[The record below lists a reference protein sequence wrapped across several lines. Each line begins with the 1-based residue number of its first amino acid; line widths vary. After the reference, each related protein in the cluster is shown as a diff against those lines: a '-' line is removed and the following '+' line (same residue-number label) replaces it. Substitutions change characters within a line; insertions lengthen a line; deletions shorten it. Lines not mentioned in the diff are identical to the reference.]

1 MKINKYIM
9 GLLMS
14 LPFVSS
20 CDNHIYE
27 DASWHSWM
35 PGMVYCS
42 NGEIM
47 SYENCVSKG
56 NTPEAVLFFVDK
68 EGVFSGKAYAVALND
83 YPDKEF
89 IAPDTTYFA
98 QGTSANIM
106 QFDGESNTVKLRYF
120 QVQSPIAKS
129 VSPKFF
135 IPSVAEMYKLYVSKD
150 VINSTIEKCG
160 GMPLPLTKMSVGI
173 GPVQSVMVPRP
184 IERGDT
190 ACPLGVSRW
199 LTSIAVMRHDR
210 L

>member
-27 DASWHSWM
+27 DASWHLWM

-89 IAPDTTYFA
+89 IDPDTTYFA
-98 QGTSANIM
+98 QGTSADIM

-173 GPVQSVMVPRP
+173 GPVRSVMVPRP

>member
-20 CDNHIYE
+20 CDNHVYE

-89 IAPDTTYFA
+89 IDPDTTYFA
-98 QGTSANIM
+98 QGTSADIM

-135 IPSVAEMYKLYVSKD
+135 IPSVAEMYKLYISKD

-173 GPVQSVMVPRP
+173 GPVRSVMVPRP

>member
-68 EGVFSGKAYAVALND
+68 EGVLSGKAYAVALND

-89 IAPDTTYFA
+89 IDPDTTYFA
-98 QGTSANIM
+98 QGTSADIM

-173 GPVQSVMVPRP
+173 GPVRSVTVPRV
-184 IERGDT
+184 IGRGVI

>member
-1 MKINKYIM
+1 M
-9 GLLMS
+9 
-14 LPFVSS
+14 
-20 CDNHIYE
+20 
-27 DASWHSWM
+27 
-35 PGMVYCS
+35 
-42 NGEIM
+42 
-47 SYENCVSKG
+47 
-56 NTPEAVLFFVDK
+56 DK

-89 IAPDTTYFA
+89 IDPDTTYFA
-98 QGTSANIM
+98 QGTSADIM

-173 GPVQSVMVPRP
+173 GPVRSVMVPRP

>member
-27 DASWHSWM
+27 DASWHSWT

-89 IAPDTTYFA
+89 IDPDTTYFA
-98 QGTSANIM
+98 QGTSADIM

-173 GPVQSVMVPRP
+173 GPVRSVMVPRP

>member
-20 CDNHIYE
+20 CDNHVYE
-27 DASWHSWM
+27 DASWHSWT

-83 YPDKEF
+83 YPAKEF
-89 IAPDTTYFA
+89 IDPDTTYFA
-98 QGTSANIM
+98 QGTSADIM

-173 GPVQSVMVPRP
+173 GPVRSVTVPRP
-184 IERGDT
+184 IGRGVI

>member
-1 MKINKYIM
+1 M

-89 IAPDTTYFA
+89 IDPDTTYFA
-98 QGTSANIM
+98 QGTSADIM

-173 GPVQSVMVPRP
+173 GPVRSVMVPRP

>member
-20 CDNHIYE
+20 CDNHVYE
-27 DASWHSWM
+27 DASWHSWT

-68 EGVFSGKAYAVALND
+68 EGIFSGKAYAVALND
-83 YPDKEF
+83 YPSKEF
-89 IAPDTTYFA
+89 IDPDTTYFA
-98 QGTSANIM
+98 QGTSADIM

-173 GPVQSVMVPRP
+173 GPVRSVTVPRV
-184 IERGDT
+184 IGHGVI

>member
-89 IAPDTTYFA
+89 IDPDTTYFA
-98 QGTSANIM
+98 QGTSADIM

-150 VINSTIEKCG
+150 VINSTIKKCG
-160 GMPLPLTKMSVGI
+160 GMSLPLTKMSVGI
-173 GPVQSVMVPRP
+173 GPVRSVTVPRV
-184 IERGDT
+184 IGRGVI

>member
-68 EGVFSGKAYAVALND
+68 EGVFSGKAYAVSLND

-89 IAPDTTYFA
+89 IDPDTTYFA
-98 QGTSANIM
+98 QGTSADIM

-173 GPVQSVMVPRP
+173 GPVRSVMVPRP

>member
-20 CDNHIYE
+20 CDNHVYE

-89 IAPDTTYFA
+89 IDPDTTYFA
-98 QGTSANIM
+98 QGTSADIM

-173 GPVQSVMVPRP
+173 GPVRSVMVPRP

>member
-89 IAPDTTYFA
+89 IDPDTTYFA
-98 QGTSANIM
+98 QGTSADIM

-173 GPVQSVMVPRP
+173 GPVRSVMVPRP

>member
-89 IAPDTTYFA
+89 IDPDTTYFA
-98 QGTSANIM
+98 QGTSADIM

-135 IPSVAEMYKLYVSKD
+135 IPSVAEMYKLYISKD

-173 GPVQSVMVPRP
+173 GPVRSVMVPRP